1 MELFYHPL
9 SRYSQKVL
17 LGMYEKQANF
27 YPRVTDLRD
36 PLQRQAFSKLNP
48 LGKLPLLRCSDGS
61 MLPESSIIIE
71 YLDRHIASGSRLLPP
86 DADDA
91 LRVRLW
97 DRIIDND
104 ISNQL
109 FLIEQQQSMAPEHRN
124 ELAMAQVRQRLLLV
138 FAGLDNELA
147 HSHWLVGDGFS
158 LADCAL
164 LPCLEP
170 AFTLLPLLDLD
181 NLCRYRQQAKLRGS
195 WELVAEEAQ
204 LAAADDISGVKLIP

>member
-17 LGMYEKQANF
+17 LGLYEKQANF
-27 YPRVTDLRD
+27 YPRVTELRD
-36 PLQRQAFSKLNP
+36 PLQRQAFSKLYP
-48 LGKLPLLRCSDGS
+48 LCKLPLLKCADGS
-61 MLPESSIIIE
+61 LLPESSIIIE
-71 YLDRHIASGSRLLPP
+71 YLDHHIRAGTRLLP
-86 DADDA
+86 ADLDDC

-109 FLIEQQQSMAPEHRN
+109 FLLEQQLSMAQEHRN
-124 ELAMAQVRQRLLLV
+124 ELAMAQVRQKLMQV
-138 FAGLDNELA
+138 FNGIDEELA
-147 HSHWLVGDGFS
+147 NSHWLVGDGFT

-170 AFTLLPLLDLD
+170 AFTLLDLLELE
-181 NLCRYRQQAKLRGS
+181 NLNRYRQQARLRGA
-195 WELVAEEAQ
+195 WELVADEAA
-204 LAAADDISGVKLIP
+204 LAAAEEMTGLKFIP

>member
-17 LGMYEKQANF
+17 LGLYEKQVNF
-27 YPRVTDLRD
+27 YPRVTELRD
-36 PLQRQAFSKLNP
+36 PIQRQTFSKIYP
-48 LGKLPLLRCSDGS
+48 PCKLPLLKCSDGS
-61 MLPESSIIIE
+61 LLPESTIIIE
-71 YLDRHIASGSRLLPP
+71 YLDQHIPGGTRLLPK
-86 DADDA
+86 DSADC

-109 FLIEQQQSMAPEHRN
+109 FLLEQQLSMAPEHRN
-124 ELAMAQVRQRLLLV
+124 ELAMAQVKQRLLQVL
-138 FAGLDNELA
+138 ASIDDELA
-147 HSHWLVGDGFS
+147 NSHWLVGDGFT

-164 LPCLEP
+164 VPCLEP
-170 AFTLLPLLDLD
+170 AFELLSLLELE
-181 NLCRYRQQAKLRGS
+181 NLCRYRQQAKIRGA

-204 LAAADDISGVKLIP
+204 LAAAEETSGLKLIP

>member
-27 YPRVTDLRD
+27 YPRVTELRD
-36 PLQRQAFSKLNP
+36 PLQRQAFAKLYP
-48 LGKLPLLRCSDGS
+48 PCKLPLLKCVDGS
-61 MLPESSIIIE
+61 LLPESSIIIE
-71 YLDRHIASGSRLLPP
+71 YLDHHIKGGTRLLPEDP
-86 DADDA
+86 ADC

-109 FLIEQQQSMAPEHRN
+109 FLLEQQLSMAEEHRN
-124 ELAMAQVRQRLLLV
+124 ELAMAQVRQKLMLV
-138 FAGLDNELA
+138 FASIEAELA
-147 HSHWLVGDGFS
+147 SSHWLVGDGFT

-170 AFTLLPLLDLD
+170 AFELLDLLDMD
-181 NLCRYRQQAKLRGS
+181 NLCRYRQQSKLRGG
-195 WELVAEEAQ
+195 WELVAEEAA
-204 LAAADDISGVKLIP
+204 LAAAEEVTGLKLIP